1 MSKKRVLVPHDGSA
15 FCRQIYPQIQ
25 SFLDPEKHELILLRV
40 GATQEG
46 HVGAPPR
53 PAGTDMSV
61 MMYDTHQDAEFA
73 AHPIYASQVMESAAA
88 VIRAE
93 LADDINTLE
102 AAGFEVELAV
112 RFGNDRGET
121 IVEYVA
127 ERQIDLVAITTHWR
141 RGLPRLIFG
150 SVAQYLVSHI
160 AIPVL
165 MIAPKEDNN

>member
-1 MSKKRVLVPHDGSA
+1 
-15 FCRQIYPQIQ
+15 
-25 SFLDPEKHELILLRV
+25 
-40 GATQEG
+40 
-46 HVGAPPR
+46 
-53 PAGTDMSV
+53 
-61 MMYDTHQDAEFA
+61 
-73 AHPIYASQVMESAAA
+73 
-88 VIRAE
+88 
-93 LADDINTLE
+93 LE
-102 AAGFEVELAV
+102 AAGFDVELAV